1 MTAVFRVGCPM
12 WAHPPWVG
20 TYLSPARRGRE
31 LADYA
36 TWCNAVEGNTTFYAT
51 PPATTVE
58 RWADQAPA
66 GFRFAFKAPRTVTHD
81 RRLRPEA
88 HRDLAE
94 LLRVVSPL
102 GERIGPVQLQLPPTF
117 GPESTSTLIDFV
129 RRLPRSHRWVV
140 EFRHRAFFDGG
151 PAHRRVD
158 ETLADL
164 GMGRVVLDTRP
175 LYARP
180 ATTPAAADERRTKPS
195 LPVVTDVMGDAPI
208 VRIIG
213 NDDPT
218 STLAGFDPWRE
229 HVVDWIEDGREPF
242 AFVHQPENL
251 TSPEIARAIHAQ
263 VAERSDIDPLPD
275 PAPVDEPRL
284 F

>member
-1 MTAVFRVGCPM
+1 MSAVFRVGCPM

-20 TYLSPARRGRE
+20 TFLSPARRGRE

-51 PPATTVE
+51 PPGTTVE
-58 RWADQAPA
+58 RWADQAPDD
-66 GFRFAFKAPRTVTHD
+66 FRFAFKAPRTVTHD

-88 HRDLAE
+88 HRDLAD
-94 LLRVVSPL
+94 LLRAVSPL
-102 GERIGPVQLQLPPTF
+102 GERIGPVQIQLPPTF
-117 GPESTSTLIDFV
+117 GAESASTLIEFV

-151 PAHRRVD
+151 PAQRRVD
-158 ETLADL
+158 ETLTEL

-180 ATTPAAADERRTKPS
+180 ASTPAAADERRTKPS
-195 LPVVTDVMGDAPI
+195 LPVVTDVMGDSPI

-213 NDDPT
+213 NDDPA
-218 STLAGFDPWRE
+218 STLDGFGSWRE
-229 HVVDWIEDGREPF
+229 RVVDWIEGGREPF
-242 AFVHQPENL
+242 VFVHQPENL
-251 TSPEIARAIHAQ
+251 RSPSSARGGPH
-263 VAERSDIDPLPD
+263 
-275 PAPVDEPRL
+275 PVGQRGGGGP
-284 F
+284 